1 MHKTRIK
8 KKNKKDSQQENH
20 QRKKSQKEIFSKM
33 QEKSIKLIRI
43 KKEEQKESVIS
54 FESQCRKTIDIK

>member
-8 KKNKKDSQQENH
+8 KKIKRIRSKKIIKERNHKKKYFENA
-20 QRKKSQKEIFSKM
+20 RK
-33 QEKSIKLIRI
+33 IKLIRI